1 MTFTHKEWND
11 GEVVVL
17 QSMWEQGYTV
27 PQIARK
33 FGRTMDSVKRKVV
46 RLEFEGKLGHKAVTR
61 AGEPLSLKRY
71 TDHLKL
77 SGDIITISDV
87 HVPFW
92 HRGLFDK
99 MYGIAKKFKIPT
111 LGINGDFLNLDSF
124 SHWVTGFRG
133 VEATESE
140 FESASYVLLK
150 ALEVF
155 DKIYITQ
162 GNHEDRLMKIL
173 QGQVTAKRFFR
184 MINDQ
189 IGKRIIVDDY
199 PFFDVGKDYRVVHP
213 QQYSG
218 MGGRTPAKLADKL
231 QKHIISGHNHHWGIQ
246 FSQNGKW
253 MGIDQGMGGDP
264 EMINYHAMSVTTNPE
279 WQNGFTMIKDNF
291 PYVFN
296 LNMSDWK
303 YWLGKKL

>member
-1 MTFTHKEWND
+1 MITTRKEWNE
-11 GEVVVL
+11 GEVIML

-33 FGRTMDSVKRKVV
+33 FGRSQESIKRKVV
-46 RLEFEGKLGHKAVTR
+46 RMEVNGQLDHKRTTR
-61 AGEPLSLKRY
+61 NREPLSLKRY

-99 MYGIAKKFKIPT
+99 MYGVAKKFKIST

-124 SHWVTGFRG
+124 SHWITGFRG
-133 VEATESE
+133 IEATEQE

-162 GNHEDRLMKIL
+162 GNHEDRLLKIL
-173 QGQVTAKRFFR
+173 EGQVTARRFFR
-184 MINDQ
+184 MLSDQ
-189 IGKRIIVDDY
+189 IGKRIIVSDY
-199 PFFDVGKDYRVVHP
+199 PFFDVGENCRVIHP
-213 QQYSG
+213 KQYS
-218 MGGRTPAKLADKL
+218 MAGGKTPAKIADKVG
-231 QKHIISGHNHHWGIQ
+231 KHIISGHNHHWGIQ
-246 FSQNGKW
+246 FSLNGKW
-253 MGIDQGMGGDP
+253 MGVDQGMGGDP
-264 EMINYHAMSVTTNPE
+264 EMIEYHAMSVTANPE
-279 WQNGFTMIKDNF
+279 WQNGFTMIKDTF
-291 PYVFN
+291 LYPFN
-296 LNMSDWK
+296 LNTSDWK
-303 YWLGKKL
+303 YWLGKR